1 MRCPDINELP
11 PPPPGKTGWPWTE
24 GSPKAAYR
32 QGRSRMPRISIVTP
46 SFNQG
51 HLLEETIRSVLLQGY
66 PDLEYF
72 IVDGKSTDNSVE
84 VIRKYQQYLTWW
96 VSEADFGQSHALNKG
111 FAGATGSIH
120 GYLNSDDLLEPGA
133 LHSVAHA
140 MKKYPWVVGQVRYL
154 NPEGRTWPLAAY
166 PEHSAVDWF
175 LSCPIPQPGSF
186 WNARLHGEAGTF
198 RQDLHYFFDYDF
210 WMRLRFDCNVRPHI
224 IPQVLA
230 VYRLHAASKTVTY
243 NGSFAR
249 EAAIVRTRYASR
261 LNAVQALHL
270 LIAQYRKR
278 ACHFGSR
285 AKAKFANGERWAGIA
300 LMLIGVLRWPP
311 LLIDKRV
318 LGVFRRLIAGRDAVP
333 ADEPPVVWNY
343 YEM

>member
-11 PPPPGKTGWPWTE
+11 PPPPDKTGWPWTE
-24 GSPKAAYR
+24 ASPPAAAK
-32 QGRSRMPRISIVTP
+32 QPSSRMPRISIVTP

-84 VIRKYQQYLTWW
+84 VIRKYQQWLTWW

-111 FAGATGSIH
+111 FTRATGSIR
-120 GYLNSDDLLEPGA
+120 GFLNSDDLLEPGA
-133 LHSVAHA
+133 FHSVAKA

-166 PEHSAVDWF
+166 PEHSVVEWF
-175 LSCPIPQPGSF
+175 LHCPVPQPGSF
-186 WNARLHGEAGTF
+186 WSARLHGAAGEF

-210 WMRLRFDCNVRPHI
+210 WMRLRFESNVRPHV
-224 IPQVLA
+224 IPETLA
-230 VYRLHAASKTVTY
+230 VYRLHAASKTVAD
-243 NGSFAR
+243 NKAFIKEAR
-249 EAAIVRTRYASR
+249 IVRARFASR
-261 LNAVQALHL
+261 LSGLQTLHL
-270 LIAQYRKR
+270 LLAQYRKR
-278 ACHFGSR
+278 SCSFGSR
-285 AKAKFANGERWAGIA
+285 AKAKFASGDRWAGML
-300 LMLIGVLRWPP
+300 LMLAGVLRYPP

-318 LGVFRRLIAGRDAVP
+318 LSVFRRLITGRTAVP
-333 ADEPPVVWNY
+333 LDEPPIVWNY